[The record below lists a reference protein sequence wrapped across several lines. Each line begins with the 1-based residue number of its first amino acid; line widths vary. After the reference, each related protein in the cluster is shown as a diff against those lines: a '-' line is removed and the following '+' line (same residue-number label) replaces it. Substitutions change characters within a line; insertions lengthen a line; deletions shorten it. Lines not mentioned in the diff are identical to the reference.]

1 MSKTKNDN
9 NSGIVSKEIVEQDYS
24 EQERALIREILSELN
39 TLNYILDEVSKACER
54 ELKLLNA

>member
-1 MSKTKNDN
+1 MSKAKNDN
-9 NSGIVSKEIVEQDYS
+9 NSGVVSKEIVEQDYG